1 MMWPWMLPLKSD
13 SLWEDKYKN
22 LIIVVQIGE
31 AVAAEKAAE
40 KEHTSSQSSRIIQ
53 SNDWDR
59 PPQVISYN
67 YSIAPAVSI
76 TDFPNQVS

>member
-1 MMWPWMLPLKSD
+1 MLPLKSD

-53 SNDWDR
+53 NIDWER
-59 PPQVISYN
+59 PPRIIST
-67 YSIAPAVSI
+67 I
-76 TDFPNQVS
+76 TQ